1 MVVGVEQRDWE
12 LLNQQLRGAG
22 PPQTGLAGVVMF
34 AVFFSGLNPWYS
46 PHSNTKSNATN
57 RIACAAGDNSHACQS
72 TCPAAAVG
80 PRRR

>member
-34 AVFFSGLNPWYS
+34 AVFFSGLILGTLLTPTQNQ
-46 PHSNTKSNATN
+46 TLQ
-57 RIACAAGDNSHACQS
+57 IASRAPLGTTLTHVRV
-72 TCPAAAVG
+72 PV
-80 PRRR
+80 RRLQ